1 MMDNDELKKEAISF
15 LKDLKNSI
23 DENDN
28 NFNKC
33 LDNIIDIIRQRENI
47 PYKQIISE
55 IKKNIELAETYNKNL
70 NKDLNTSNTII
81 LLTASSIMK

>member
-1 MMDNDELKKEAISF
+1 MDNNELKKEAISF

-81 LLTASSIMK
+81 LLTASAIMKG

>member
-1 MMDNDELKKEAISF
+1 MMDNDELKKESISF

>member
-1 MMDNDELKKEAISF
+1 MMGNDEVKKEPISF

>member
-70 NKDLNTSNTII
+70 NKDLNASNTII

>member
-1 MMDNDELKKEAISF
+1 MDNNELKKEAISF

-55 IKKNIELAETYNKNL
+55 INKNIELAETYNKSL

-81 LLTASSIMK
+81 LLTASAIMKG

>member
-1 MMDNDELKKEAISF
+1 MDNNELKKEAISF

-33 LDNIIDIIRQRENI
+33 LDNIIDVIRQRENI

-81 LLTASSIMK
+81 LLTASAIMK

>member
-1 MMDNDELKKEAISF
+1 MDNNELKKEAISF

-33 LDNIIDIIRQRENI
+33 LDNIIDIIRKRENI

-55 IKKNIELAETYNKNL
+55 IKKNIELAETYNKSL

-81 LLTASSIMK
+81 LLTASAIMKG

>member
-1 MMDNDELKKEAISF
+1 MDNNELKKEAISF

-55 IKKNIELAETYNKNL
+55 IKKNIELAETYNKSL

-81 LLTASSIMK
+81 LLTASAIMKG